1 MRVTRFDMRSR
12 STLTIIPLLFAAG
25 LIVYKTRTSLA
36 VLSTVWRTGVIAARP
51 EVVALGYPAAAVNV
65 VDRSVNYFLVIWPAL
80 AFGILISAAVRAYVP
95 ADLWKRIL
103 AVHGTATQLRAG
115 LAGAPLM
122 LCSCCVAP
130 IFGAVYESSARLAPA
145 LTLMLASPVLNP
157 AALVLTFML
166 FGPGI
171 GMMRLILSI
180 AAVAV
185 IGPSVESLFP
195 RVQVAVRSELHDGA
209 PKESLGQ
216 ALYNVLV
223 RTVPVLVVGLVVSM
237 ILVQWLPAGAFAGG
251 TPRTLAILF
260 VGTLAVPLALPTFL
274 EIPLALSLLS
284 AGLPAGAAV
293 ALLFAGP
300 AINLPSLLAT
310 ARIAGWKVAVSV
322 ALFVW
327 LIALAGGL
335 LM

>member
-1 MRVTRFDMRSR
+1 MRRF
-12 STLTIIPLLFAAG
+12 TLTIPLLFASG
-25 LIVYKTRTSLA
+25 LIAYKTRTSLA
-36 VLSTVWRTGVIAARP
+36 VLSSVWKTGVIAARP
-51 EVVALGYPAAAVNV
+51 EVVALGYPAAAVTA

-95 ADLWKRIL
+95 ADIWKRIL
-103 AVHGTATQLRAG
+103 AVHGTRTQLRAG

-130 IFGAVYESSARLAPA
+130 IFSTVYETSARLAPA
-145 LTLMLASPVLNP
+145 LTLMLASPALNP

-180 AAVAV
+180 VAVAA

-195 RVQVAVRSELHDGA
+195 RVQVAMRSELRNGA
-209 PKESLGQ
+209 SKESFGQ

-223 RTVPVLVVGLVVSM
+223 RTVPALILGLVVSM

-251 TPRTLAILF
+251 TPRILAILF

-310 ARIAGWKVAVSV
+310 ARIAGWKVAGSV

>member
-1 MRVTRFDMRSR
+1 MRSR
-12 STLTIIPLLFAAG
+12 STLTVIPLLFAAG

-65 VDRSVNYFLVIWPAL
+65 VDRSLNYFLVIWPAL

-95 ADLWKRIL
+95 PDVWKRVL
-103 AVHGTATQLRAG
+103 AVRGTATQLRAG

-145 LTLMLASPVLNP
+145 LTLMLASPALNP

-185 IGPSVESLFP
+185 IGPSAESLFP
-195 RVQVAVRSELHDGA
+195 GVHVAKMEQLSNGVRQ
-209 PKESLGQ
+209 ESLRQ
-216 ALYNVLV
+216 ALS
-223 RTVPVLVVGLVVSM
+223 T
-237 ILVQWLPAGAFAGG
+237 
-251 TPRTLAILF
+251 
-260 VGTLAVPLALPTFL
+260 
-274 EIPLALSLLS
+274 
-284 AGLPAGAAV
+284 
-293 ALLFAGP
+293 
-300 AINLPSLLAT
+300 
-310 ARIAGWKVAVSV
+310 
-322 ALFVW
+322 
-327 LIALAGGL
+327 
-335 LM
+335 

>member
-1 MRVTRFDMRSR
+1 MRSR
-12 STLTIIPLLFAAG
+12 STLTVIPLLFAAG

-195 RVQVAVRSELHDGA
+195 RVQVAVRSELRDGA
-209 PKESLGQ
+209 RKESFGQ

-237 ILVQWLPAGAFAGG
+237 ILVQWLPAGAFSGG
-251 TPRTLAILF
+251 APRTLAILF
-260 VGTLAVPLALPTFL
+260 VGTLAVPLALPTVL
-274 EIPLALSLLS
+274 EISLALSVLS
-284 AGLPAGAAV
+284 AGVAPGAPVAFLFSRPAV
-293 ALLFAGP
+293 Q
-300 AINLPSLLAT
+300 LPSLLA
-310 ARIAGWKVAVSV
+310 ASPNPRSEEDPPGPFISV
-322 ALFVW
+322 A
-327 LIALAGGL
+327 
-335 LM
+335 